1 MTSEENKKIS
11 LFMIL
16 GCYTLAILIPDIGT
30 VISIAG
36 ATVNP
41 FIGFLFPII
50 FYLKIEKDYFTK
62 NKNHLEQTEFSRM
75 MDRGFSYLVASF
87 ISAISMAG
95 FFDIIF

>member
-1 MTSEENKKIS
+1 
-11 LFMIL
+11 MII
-16 GCYTLAILIPDIGT
+16 GCYVLAILIPDIGT

-50 FYLKIEKDYFTK
+50 FYLKIEKDYFNK
-62 NKNHLEQTEFSRM
+62 NKGHLEYTEFSRV
-75 MDRGFSYLVASF
+75 MDRSFSYMVAFF
-87 ISAISMAG
+87 ISAISIAG